1 MAYVSLYRK
10 WRPQTFSDLVG
21 QDHVVG
27 TLVNALRTGQVH
39 HALLFT
45 GTRGTGKTSTAR
57 ILAKAL
63 NCERGPTPEP
73 CNQCEQC
80 VAITEGTSLDVI
92 EIDAASHG
100 SVDDARDLREKAS
113 YAPASARYKV
123 YIVDEA
129 HMVTTQGFNAM
140 LKVLEEPPEHVR
152 FVFATTEPHKVIEAI
167 RSRCQ
172 QHDFRRIR
180 TAVLVEDFA
189 RICAA
194 EGVDIDQPA
203 LELVA
208 RAADGSHR
216 DGMSRLDQ
224 VLTYAGKRVRL
235 DDVAQVLGM
244 LPVELRFDLAE
255 ALAAHRVADVFACI
269 ERVSEAGHDLH
280 QFAREALEHV
290 RDLYVL
296 RVAPESSGLVDVT
309 AETRERLAA
318 QAERFDPGGLGR
330 LVRILGDLYLDLRTA
345 TDQRLVLEIGLARA
359 ALPEASL
366 DADALL
372 ARIERLERR
381 LAIGTGEPAQAT
393 PPAGPSVARA
403 AAGPVSSPSS
413 AGPVSSPSSAGL
425 ASTRASAG
433 PVPASSAPFRSAA
446 TPAAPAAT
454 GASAA
459 SGAAD
464 PAAGATGAAPPV
476 DGRAAARAAPAS
488 TRAPAAAGRDGGK
501 RDGGKR
507 AGSPD
512 GQAGSGGDGGARA
525 GGRAAASS
533 TRQSVPDA
541 GSRAAATRPTPASPS
556 HQGAPDPAVD
566 GDWAPAPPAPSAPID
581 LDLVLRS
588 WPLVVDKVRA
598 ASRVAA
604 TYLDNG
610 RPVAVE
616 GRQVV
621 VEFPPESRFYADAL
635 SKEGRSKRV
644 DAALETVLGGGLG
657 IRLTVGETTAVPA
670 PTAGLPATSPPGGGP
685 PATDPEPLPPGEPP
699 PAAVDLAEFEVD
711 PENDQ
716 GEVLDS
722 DADTRAVADWAA
734 RELGGEVIAERPND
748 EAGRGAATARTKERG
763 PGGRGQRGPA
773 KERGRR

>member
-1 MAYVSLYRK
+1 MAYVSLYRR
-10 WRPQTFSDLVG
+10 WRPQTFSDVVG

-27 TLVNALRTGQVH
+27 TLVNAIRTGQVH

-73 CNQCEQC
+73 CNACEQC
-80 VAITEGTSLDVI
+80 VSITEGTSLDVI

-152 FVFATTEPHKVIEAI
+152 FIFATTEPHKVIEAI

-180 TAVLVEDFA
+180 TAVLVEDYA

-194 EGVDIDQPA
+194 EGVDIDPAA

-224 VLTYAGKRVRL
+224 VLTFAGKRVRL
-235 DDVAQVLGM
+235 ADVAKVLGV
-244 LPVELRFDLAE
+244 LPIELRFDLAE
-255 ALAAHRVADVFACI
+255 ALASHRVADVFACI

-296 RVAPESSGLVDVT
+296 RVAPESSNLVDVT
-309 AETRERLAA
+309 AETRERLSA
-318 QAERFDPGGLGR
+318 QAERFDPGELGR
-330 LVRILGDLYLDLRTA
+330 LVRLLGDLYLDLRTA

-372 ARIERLERR
+372 TRIERLERR
-381 LAIGTGEPAQAT
+381 LSIAGAEPA
-393 PPAGPSVARA
+393 PAGQA
-403 AAGPVSSPSS
+403 
-413 AGPVSSPSSAGL
+413 
-425 ASTRASAG
+425 
-433 PVPASSAPFRSAA
+433 PVPAPPAPAAPFRSAA
-446 TPAAPAAT
+446 APVSRPTPAP
-454 GASAA
+454 G
-459 SGAAD
+459 
-464 PAAGATGAAPPV
+464 
-476 DGRAAARAAPAS
+476 DGD
-488 TRAPAAAGRDGGK
+488 APAAAGSGARQP
-501 RDGGKR
+501 RR
-507 AGSPD
+507 VAAPAPE
-512 GQAGSGGDGGARA
+512 GQAG
-525 GGRAAASS
+525 
-533 TRQSVPDA
+533 
-541 GSRAAATRPTPASPS
+541 
-556 HQGAPDPAVD
+556 PDPAVD
-566 GDWAPAPPAPSAPID
+566 GDWAPAPAAPSVPVD
-581 LDLVLRS
+581 LELVVRS
-588 WPLVVDKVRA
+588 WSLVVDRVRA
-598 ASRVAA
+598 VSRVAA

-621 VEFPPESRFYADAL
+621 VEFPPEHRFYADAL
-635 SKEGRSKRV
+635 SRDGRNKRV
-644 DAALETVLGGGLG
+644 DAALETVLGGGLEVR
-657 IRLTVGETTAVPA
+657 ITVGE
-670 PTAGLPATSPPGGGP
+670 AGPGPPPGGAGP
-685 PATDPEPLPPGEPP
+685 APEEGQGPTGEPSP
-699 PAAVDLAEFEVD
+699 VVDVTEFEVD
-711 PENDQ
+711 PRNDHGQ
-716 GEVLDS
+716 VLDS
-722 DADTRAVADWAA
+722 DVDARAVADWAA
-734 RELGGEVIAERPND
+734 RELGGEVIEERPND
-748 EAGRGAATARTKERG
+748 AGGRAPGAARTRERAA
-763 PGGRGQRGPA
+763 GGRGQRGPA